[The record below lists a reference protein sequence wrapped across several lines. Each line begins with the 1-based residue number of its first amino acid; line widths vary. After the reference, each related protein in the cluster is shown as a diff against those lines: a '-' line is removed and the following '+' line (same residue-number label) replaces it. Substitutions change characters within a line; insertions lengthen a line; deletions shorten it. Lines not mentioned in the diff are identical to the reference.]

1 MNTCKILMAIGGL
14 GAGVDEQCFA
24 LGMQMGPDMIAADA
38 GSTDSGPAYLANAM
52 CKTSRQMLKH
62 DLAIMVKGSR
72 EANIPVMI
80 GSCGTC
86 GSDAGVEEVADIVT
100 EILHE
105 NGWHAKIAKV
115 YSEVQRDLL
124 KEKYAQGKIH
134 ALEGA
139 PEISEATFDEF
150 THAVVL
156 MGAEPFIEA
165 YKEGADIIL
174 CGRATDT
181 AIVAAL
187 PILKGCNVAA
197 AWHGA
202 KTAECGS
209 QCCDN
214 EAGMG
219 VFLEVDEEGFNLR
232 PLNPEAKCTPYTVA
246 AHLVYEN
253 VDPYVLTEP
262 SGRILTKDAVYTQ
275 LPDGVTT
282 RVTGTKFEHAAQYT
296 NKLEAAGIVGY
307 QNISLVAAAD
317 PDLLADPETWIKG
330 ITAYGMKNL
339 KKSGMNT
346 DDFKI
351 HFKAYGY
358 NGLLPGKVPEEF
370 HPREILM
377 LMTVTAKTQALAKQ
391 VAKSMQPLLLHF
403 PANWNEQL
411 PSFAFPFSPADCDR
425 GPCYEFKFHHVID
438 VDDPLELIRFA
449 YTEV

>member
-1 MNTCKILMAIGGL
+1 MNTCRILMAIGGL
-14 GAGVDEQCFA
+14 GAGIDENYFR
-24 LGMQMGPDMIAADA
+24 LGLEVKPDLIAADA

-52 CKTSRQMLKH
+52 CKTSRHMLKH
-62 DLAIMVKGSR
+62 DLEIMVKGSR
-72 EANIPVMI
+72 ELDIPVFI

-86 GSDAGVEEVADIVT
+86 GSDNGVEEAYEIVT
-100 EILHE
+100 EILKE
-105 NGWHAKIAKV
+105 NGYHAKIAKV
-115 YSEVQRDLL
+115 YSEVGTDVL
-124 KEKYAQGKIH
+124 KKKYSEGKIH
-134 ALEGA
+134 PLEGA
-139 PEISEATFDEF
+139 PGISEKTFDEF
-150 THAVVL
+150 EHAVVL
-156 MGAEPFIEA
+156 MGAEPFIKA
-165 YKEGADIIL
+165 YEEGADIVL

-187 PILKGCNVAA
+187 PILRGCNVAA

-202 KTAECGS
+202 KTVECGS
-209 QCCDN
+209 QCCDV
-214 EAGMG
+214 ETGMG
-219 VFLEVDEEGFNLR
+219 VFLEVDEEGFNVR
-232 PLNPEAKCTPYTVA
+232 PLNPEAHCTPYSVA

-262 SGRILTKDAVYTQ
+262 SGRILTKDCVYTQ

-282 RVTGTKFEHAAQYT
+282 RVTGTRFEHAQQYT

-307 QNISLVAAAD
+307 QNISLVGCAD
-317 PDLLADPETWIKG
+317 PDLLKDPETWIKG
-330 ITAYGMKNL
+330 ITAYGMKNMT
-339 KKSGMNT
+339 KSGLDPN
-346 DDFKI
+346 DYRI
-351 HFKAYGY
+351 SFKAYGY
-358 NGLLPGKVPEEF
+358 NGLLPGKVPDDF

-377 LMTVTAKTQALAKQ
+377 LMTVTAKTQELATT

-449 YTEV
+449 YAEV